1 MEKSSKNRL
10 MPRHASLFKTE
21 SLFDKI
27 ARAVCRA
34 GTLPRKELYESWET
48 ARRVRR
54 KYRGGRVMD
63 LACGHGLLAHILLIL
78 DNGSDQALA
87 IDAQIPGNAR
97 ALSHSLTETWPR
109 LENRIHYRQMLIQE
123 VDIYPDDLVVSA
135 HACGSLTD
143 LVIDKAVEAGSRVA
157 VLPCCHDFKT
167 NSTGNLT
174 NWMDGSLAID
184 TVRALGLA
192 SKGYAIT
199 TQKIPD
205 TITPKNRLLMGHPMA
220 PSAPQTSLE
229 NRNGNGPHDNSHKG
243 V

>member
-1 MEKSSKNRL
+1 

-21 SLFDKI
+21 SLFDRI

-54 KYRGGRVMD
+54 KYRGGRVVD

-87 IDAQIPGNAR
+87 IDARIPGNAR
-97 ALSHSLTETWPR
+97 ALSHSLLETWSR
-109 LENRIHYRQMLIQE
+109 LENRIHYKQMRIQE
-123 VDIYPDDLVVSA
+123 VQLYQGDLVVSA

-157 VLPCCHDFKT
+157 VLPCCHNLKT
-167 NSTGNLT
+167 NSTGNLS
-174 NWMDGSLAID
+174 NWMDGPLAID

-192 SKGYAIT
+192 SRGYAIF
-199 TQKIPD
+199 TQKIPH
-205 TITPKNRLLMGHPMA
+205 TITPKNRLLMGHPIA
-220 PSAPQTSLE
+220 SSASQASLE
-229 NRNGNGPHDNSHKG
+229 NGNGNGPHDNSHKG
-243 V
+243 VQNSPG

>member
-1 MEKSSKNRL
+1 MEKSSRNRL

-21 SLFDKI
+21 SLFDRI

-54 KYRGGRVMD
+54 KYRGGRVVD
-63 LACGHGLLAHILLIL
+63 LACGHGLLAHIMLIL

-87 IDAQIPGNAR
+87 IDARSPKNAR
-97 ALSHSLTETWPR
+97 ALSHSLLETWPR
-109 LENRIHYRQMLIQE
+109 LENRIHYKQMRIQE
-123 VDIYPDDLVVSA
+123 VQLYSGDLVVSA

-143 LVIDKAVEAGSRVA
+143 LVIEKAVEARARVA
-157 VLPCCHDFKT
+157 VLPCCHNLKI

-192 SKGYAIT
+192 SRGYAIT
-199 TQKIPD
+199 TQNIPD
-205 TITPKNRLLMGHPMA
+205 TITPKNRLLMGHPLA
-220 PSAPQTSLE
+220 LSTGQASLE
-229 NRNGNGPHDNSHKG
+229 DRKGNRPHDDSHKG
-243 V
+243 I

>member
-54 KYRGGRVMD
+54 KYRGGRVVD

-78 DNGSDQALA
+78 DNGSHALA

-97 ALSHSLTETWPR
+97 ALSQSLVETWPR
-109 LENRIHYRQMLIQE
+109 LENRIHYRQMRIQE
-123 VDIYPDDLVVSA
+123 VEIYPGDLVVSA
-135 HACGSLTD
+135 HACGRLTD
-143 LVIDKAVEAGSRVA
+143 LVIDKAVEARARVA
-157 VLPCCHDFKT
+157 VLPCCHNLKT
-167 NSTGNLT
+167 NSTGNLA

-184 TVRALGLA
+184 TVRATGLA
-192 SKGYAIT
+192 AKGYAIT

-205 TITPKNRLLMGHPMA
+205 TITPKNRLLMGHPIA
-220 PSAPQTSLE
+220 SSASQTSLE
-229 NRNGNGPHDNSHKG
+229 NGNGNRPHDDPHKG